1 MKKGKKGVGRSME
14 VGISPRFQPEVVP
27 EEEISLLYSP
37 RRLRIIEY
45 LANRPCAGI
54 SEISE
59 GTDIDVGSVRWHI
72 SRMVENLLL
81 EECAKRRYAPPGMVP
96 YEWTALFV
104 ALHSDIEA
112 KVLDSLI
119 KKGSMKVGELGRALG
134 VKTPALS
141 YHLRK
146 LVDFGLI
153 HRDSGYYTVDFNVLE
168 IQEKA
173 SKITGSFVANLLLK
187 GRVQGVSMEMEN
199 RGHEFII
206 KVKGKEEMEMR
217 IHEVPF
223 HEILG

>member
-1 MKKGKKGVGRSME
+1 MKKGKKGIGRSME
-14 VGISPRFQPEVVP
+14 VGISPRFRPEVVP

-54 SEISE
+54 SDISK
-59 GTDIDVGSVRWHI
+59 GAHMDASSARWHI
-72 SRMVENLLL
+72 SRMVDNLLL
-81 EECAKRRYAPPGMVP
+81 EECAKKRYAPPEMVP

-104 ALHSDIEA
+104 ALHNGIEA
-112 KVLDSLI
+112 KVLDNLI

-134 VKTPALS
+134 MNRPALS

-146 LVDFGLI
+146 LADLGLI
-153 HRDSGYYTVDFNVLE
+153 HRESGYYTVDFNVLE
-168 IQEKA
+168 IQERA

-187 GRVQGVSMEMEN
+187 GRMQGVLMEMEN

-206 KVKGKEEMEMR
+206 MVKGKKEMEMR